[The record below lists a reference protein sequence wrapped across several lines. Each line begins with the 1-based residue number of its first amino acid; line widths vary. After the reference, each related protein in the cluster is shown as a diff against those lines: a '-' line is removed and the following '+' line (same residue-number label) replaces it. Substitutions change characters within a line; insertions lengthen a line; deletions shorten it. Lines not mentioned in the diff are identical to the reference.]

1 MIGKTYCINFDSTQ
15 IKASIMSECKG
26 SAPASGRN
34 KSVIKNPD
42 EAGDSPV
49 LLLN

>member
-1 MIGKTYCINFDSTQ
+1 
-15 IKASIMSECKG
+15 MSECKG

-49 LLLN
+49 LLLNWLREKNFRSANHLLMLNDR